1 MTVESTSSSKNL
13 GVLYGLIN
21 AGVAIVFTVILYL
34 GGAKMFVSPLAWCGM
49 ALPIVVCVIG
59 VLQIRKQRGGYLE
72 FSEALK
78 AAFLILVIGSL
89 IATAFQYVLF
99 NYIDVSFREA
109 LAQVTAEQAE
119 KMMRKFG
126 ATDAQ
131 IDEAVEKSLSKNNYT
146 IGNLLLGFVFSCIW
160 WFIVAL
166 IVSAILKRKR
176 PPFENTFNQ

>member
-1 MTVESTSSSKNL
+1 MTVESTSPKNL

-34 GGAKMFVSPLAWCGM
+34 GGAKMFVSPLAWCGKI
-49 ALPIVVCVIG
+49 LPIVVCVIG
-59 VLQIRKQRGGYLE
+59 GLQVRKQRGGYLE

-78 AAFLILVIGSL
+78 TTFLILVIGSL
-89 IATAFQYVLF
+89 LVTIFQYILL

-119 KMMRKFG
+119 KLMHRFG
-126 ATDAQ
+126 ASDAQ
-131 IDEAVEKSLSKNNYT
+131 IDEAVEKTLNKNNYT
-146 IGNLLLGFVFSCIW
+146 IGNLLLGFVFSCIGS
-160 WFIVAL
+160 FIVAL
-166 IVSAILKRKR
+166 IVSAFIKRKR

>member
-1 MTVESTSSSKNL
+1 MTVETTSPKNL

-34 GGAKMFVSPLAWCGM
+34 GGAKSFVSPIAYVGM
-49 ALPIVVCVIG
+49 VLPIVVCVIG
-59 VLQIRKQRGGYLE
+59 GLQIRKQQGGYLE

-78 AAFLILVIGSL
+78 NTFLILVMGSL
-89 IATAFQYVLF
+89 IATLFQFILF
-99 NYIDVSFREA
+99 NYIDVSFRQA

-119 KMMRKFG
+119 KLMRRLG
-126 ATDAQ
+126 APESQ
-131 IDEAVEKSLSKNNYT
+131 IDEAVEKTLNQNNYT
-146 IGNLLLGFVFSCIW
+146 IGRLLLGFVFGCIW

-166 IVSAILKRKR
+166 IVSAIIKRKR